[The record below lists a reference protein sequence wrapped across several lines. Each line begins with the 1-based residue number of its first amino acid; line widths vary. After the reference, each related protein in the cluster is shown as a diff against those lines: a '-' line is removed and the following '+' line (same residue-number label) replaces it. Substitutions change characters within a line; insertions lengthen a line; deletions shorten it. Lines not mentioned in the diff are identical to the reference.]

1 MHVSWVLL
9 AAALWTAAGNAQVR
23 FNRDI
28 RPIMAGTCFRC
39 HGPDKSSRMAGMR
52 LDLRDEALKPN
63 RNGVAPIVPGDPQK
77 SAIVAR
83 VFAQDAARIMPPAF
97 AHKELSAAQ
106 KETIRQW
113 VAEGAPYEG
122 HWTYQP
128 VRRPTVAS
136 EGNPIDEFIRERLA
150 REGLKPSPEAGRRT
164 LARRVALD
172 LTGIPLTPEE
182 IAAFLNDTL
191 PNAYEKL
198 VDRLMA
204 SPRYAEQQT
213 MRWLDAVRYADTCGF
228 HGDNAFPAWP
238 YRDYVLHAFRDNK
251 PFDEFTREQLAG
263 DLMPNATREQRV
275 ASAYNRLNRTS
286 AEGGLQPKEYLAK
299 YGADRVRTTVAV
311 WLGSTLGCAECHDHK
326 FDPFTQRD
334 FYSMKAFFAD
344 LKETGLVPD
353 RGKDAWG
360 AQLALPTPEQQKR
373 LGELTRALE
382 DAKRRLSEKMT
393 RLEPRRAEWEKQIL
407 AAYEAGDL
415 TWRAQRPLTAK
426 SANGAVL
433 TIYNDQDVDYT
444 SYDGSSLSSGRA
456 PGNGLIVASGPN
468 PDNETYTV
476 TLQPGAGTWKQ
487 LGLEVVMDE
496 NLPGLRVARGA
507 DRLVITGI
515 ELETGGRK
523 VPFVTG
529 TSNLSNQAAEYLP
542 AGAID
547 GDPKT
552 GWAINAYN
560 ETAKAYLALRFTAP
574 LETSAGSV
582 LTVRIRQDS
591 EVRRATMG
599 RFRLALSASEF
610 SWPAATQGKEIPDA
624 VLRALRMAEDKRTA
638 ANQAA
643 VAAHFQW
650 AAPEAQAEVA
660 DVAKCEQAAA
670 LWENAIPRVMVSEA
684 VPPADTRILPRGNW
698 MDDSGETV
706 PPAIPGFLGKLD
718 TGGRRA
724 TRLDLANWLVQP
736 DNPLT
741 ARVTVNRIWRQFF
754 GTGLSKVLDD
764 LGSQGEWPTHPELL
778 DWLAAEFVHPEYMAQ
793 GAHDWDVK
801 HLIRTIVMSRT
812 YRQSSMSTAELDE
825 RDPDNRLLARQSR
838 FRVEAEVVRDI
849 ALSVSGLLVEK
860 FGGPSVKPYEPD
872 GYLATLNFPK
882 REYAASRGDDLYR
895 RGVYTFWQR
904 SFLHPSLLTFDAP
917 TREECAINRV
927 NSNTPLQAL
936 VLLNDPIYVE
946 AARVFAQNI
955 LQHGQDWNQ
964 RVDWAFERAAGRPPM
979 AAERS
984 ALGKLYRGNLARFQ
998 HAPEDARALAH
1009 EGEAPVAA
1017 NLPAA
1022 ELAAMTTVARAI
1034 LNMHET
1040 ITRN

>member
-1 MHVSWVLL
+1 MHVRWVLL

-28 RPIMAGTCFRC
+28 RPIMAETCFRC

-63 RNGVAPIVPGDPQK
+63 RNGVAPIVPGDAAQ

-83 VFAQDAARIMPPAF
+83 VFAQDARIMPPAF

-122 HWTYQP
+122 HWSHQP
-128 VRRPTVAS
+128 VKRPATPAD
-136 EGNPIDEFIRERLA
+136 GNPIDGFIRERLA
-150 REGLKPSPEAGRRT
+150 REGLKPSPEADRRT

-172 LTGIPLTPEE
+172 LTGIPPTPEE
-182 IAAFLNDTL
+182 IAAFQKDSS

-213 MRWLDAVRYADTCGF
+213 MRWLDVVRYADTCGF

-263 DLMPNATREQRV
+263 DLMPNATVDQRV

-311 WLGSTLGCAECHDHK
+311 WMGSTLGCAECHDHK
-326 FDPFTQRD
+326 FDPFTARD

-344 LKETGLVPD
+344 IKETGLVPD
-353 RGKDAWG
+353 RGKSAWG

-373 LGELTRALE
+373 LDELTRALE
-382 DAKRRLSEKMT
+382 DAKLRLADKMKS
-393 RLEPRRAEWEKQIL
+393 LEPRRTEWEKQIL
-407 AAYEAGDL
+407 AVYRDGDL
-415 TWRAQRPLTAK
+415 AWRVQRPTSAK

-433 TIYNDQDVDYT
+433 TMYNDQDVDYT
-444 SYDGSSLSSGRA
+444 SYEGGTLAGTRA
-456 PGNGLIVASGPN
+456 PGNGVIIAGGPN

-507 DRLVITGI
+507 DRLVIT
-515 ELETGGRK
+515 ELEVESGGRK
-523 VPFVTG
+523 VPFVTSA
-529 TSNLSNQAAEYLP
+529 SNLSNQAPEYLP

-560 ETAKAYLALRFTAP
+560 ETTKAYLALRFASP
-574 LETSAGSV
+574 LETLAGSV

-599 RFRLALSASEF
+599 RFRLALSTSEF
-610 SWPAATQGKEIPDA
+610 SWPTAEKGKEIPDA
-624 VLRALRMAEDKRTA
+624 VLRALRLAEDKRTA
-638 ANQAA
+638 AQKAA

-650 AAPEAQAEVA
+650 AAPEAQTEVA
-660 DVAKCEQAAA
+660 EAAKCEQAAA
-670 LWENAIPRVMVSEA
+670 LLENAIPRVMVSEA
-684 VPPADTRILPRGNW
+684 ITPTDTRILARGNW
-698 MDDSGETV
+698 MDDSGEIV

-718 TGGRRA
+718 TGGRTA
-724 TRLDLANWLVQP
+724 TRLDLANWLVGP
-736 DNPLT
+736 NNPLT
-741 ARVTVNRIWRQFF
+741 ARITVNRLWRQFF

-778 DWLAAEFVHPEYMAQ
+778 DWLAAEFVQPAYQAQ
-793 GAHDWDVK
+793 GAHAWDVK
-801 HLIRTIVMSRT
+801 HLIRTIVTSRT
-812 YRQSSMSTAELDE
+812 YRQASMSTAELDE

-838 FRVEAEVVRDI
+838 FRVDAEVVRDI
-849 ALSVSGLLVEK
+849 ALSVSGLLAEK
-860 FGGPSVKPYEPD
+860 FGGPSAKPYEPD

-917 TREECAINRV
+917 TREECTVNRV

-955 LQHGQDWNQ
+955 LQHGRDWNV
-964 RVDWAFERAAGRPPM
+964 RIDWAFERAAGRTPM
-979 AAERS
+979 AEERS
-984 ALGKLYRGNLARFQ
+984 ALSKLYSRNLAQFQ
-998 HAPEDARALAH
+998 RSPADARELTH